1 MIRSIGL
8 FCVLCL
14 LSLLTSCHT
23 TSSTDQDLPPYNPN
37 VEAFTTGKISRYSPV
52 YLIFNQEI
60 PAERL
65 KADRLGKLV
74 RLKPDV
80 PGRWAFENNRTLVFK
95 PEKGFERNTSYQVN
109 VDLSEWFEA
118 EGKDKRFAFG
128 FTTLPLALRGNL
140 ESMDINKK
148 NENGYDLTAV
158 LFTPD
163 KESPGTVESLVDF
176 SEKVDAT
183 WQHSPDGKKHEVALT
198 NVPAGM
204 EGERTLRLSVSSN
217 KLGVEKAD
225 VVTVNIPDQNDFS
238 VYDVVYVSE
247 PECYVEVA
255 FTKLLDSAQD
265 MRGLAFIAGNTS
277 ETVNVD
283 GNKLRLYPD
292 ADLREKG
299 AMNIHLNQGI
309 RSKSGLNLKEAVVR
323 QVVANEQKP
332 NVRFIGKGVIIPQST
347 QLSVPFQAIYLRG
360 VTVSVIKILEQN
372 IGQFLQS
379 NNLDESGE
387 LMRVGRLIARKTI
400 FLDEEGLDLS
410 RWNTFAVDLK
420 RLIEPE
426 PGAIYRLELSF
437 DRPLSVYP
445 CGNDT
450 VVLSKEQI
458 LASDEIRFKEESARF
473 DEGGYYY
480 YRQYDW
486 SDYNW
491 EKRSDPCSD
500 SYYFN
505 KVEGKN
511 VLATN
516 LGLVAMLGQDNDMT
530 VLVHNIQNTEP
541 ERGVTVTA
549 YNYQHQALAS
559 GTTDDKGQVRLDLSS
574 GRPFYLIASQG
585 TQRSYLRVDN
595 GSALSLSSF
604 DVSGEVVQKG
614 IKGFI
619 YGERGV
625 WRPGDTLHLGFM
637 LNDRAKQL
645 PAEHP
650 VVMELY
656 NPLGQ
661 MYARKTQTRGE
672 LGLYVFDFVTEAD
685 APTGAWNVK
694 AQVGG
699 VSFSKRLRIESIKP
713 NRLKIALSM
722 PEKTLLRGEPMDARL
737 HVEWL
742 QGAIA
747 RNLKYD
753 IQGTFIATPTTF
765 EGYKGF
771 YFDDPSR
778 VFNTEESKLISGV
791 TNERGDATVQARFEL
806 GSTAPG
812 MLLANLVTRV
822 YEESGDFSIDAD
834 RMLYSPYRRYA
845 GIKSPQKDKEQLNTG
860 TNYTYEVASVDYLGK
875 PQANTELDVKVYKVY
890 WHWWWDSNSSGL
902 ANYVSDSYNKPVK
915 TFTVRTDG
923 DGRGTFQ
930 LSFPDK
936 EWGTYFISVK
946 DKESKHSTGVMS
958 YFDWPYNEGRR
969 NTDGSESATMLSFKT
984 DKDSYTPGEK
994 MVVTFPSTKGSRA
1007 IISIENG
1014 VRVLSLTE
1022 HTCED
1027 KQTTV
1032 RLDVTK
1038 DMQPNAYVYITLLQP
1053 HGITKNDL
1061 PIRLYGVV
1069 PFTVTSPESHLTPVI
1084 QSPAELKPDASYTI
1098 SVSEKNG
1105 KEMAYTLAIVDEGLL
1120 DLTRFRTPEPWKA
1133 FNAREALGV
1142 NTWDLYNYVV
1152 GAYGGRIEQ
1161 LFSIGGDD
1169 ALNKGP
1175 KAIVNRFK
1183 PVVRF
1188 DGPFLL
1194 KKGKTARHTYQM
1206 PNYNGRVKIMVVAGN
1221 GEAYGHA
1228 DKSVMVRKP
1237 VMLLGT
1243 LPRVIGVGEEMVVPA
1258 TVFATEDGVGAVN
1271 VSIACSSNM
1280 EVVGEAT
1287 RSLSFER
1294 KGDQQASFR
1303 IRVKKNP
1310 GIGKVTITATGKG
1323 DKSVYETELE
1333 IRTVRRPQVKVT
1345 AATLEAGKSWKETV
1359 AMPGATGT
1367 NQLTLEVSDIAPV
1380 NVSSRLSYL
1389 LGYPHGCL
1397 EQITSKGFPQLYIS
1411 SFTDLTLQQAKSTEE
1426 AVKEVI
1432 RRLRSYQTVDGA
1444 FAYWPGGTSSNGWGT
1459 VYATHFLLEAS
1470 KKGYLVPEAMK
1481 QSVLNNLRRVAR
1493 NWKPATSYYMDSEE
1507 TTQAYRLYVL
1517 ALAGSP
1523 EMGAMNRLKEMK
1535 DLTSMSRWSLASA
1548 YALVGREDV
1557 AQDLISKTTALPSG
1571 YSEYDETFGSDVRDQ
1586 SIQLMTLC
1594 LLDKGKEAATLVEE
1608 LSKQLSSD
1616 DWLST
1621 QSTAFALVALSDYLA
1636 KYRVDGA
1643 MDFTYA
1649 CGGKDGQVKTDKNIW
1664 SETLLDK
1671 AGTSASVELKN
1682 TGKSTLFARIITE
1695 GIPEQGEEKAYANGV
1710 SLAVSYVDLNG
1721 RPVNVAQLEQGTNFS
1736 AVVTVKNPSAR
1747 GYNNLVLSEIF
1758 PAGWEILNTRFLNE
1772 SATDSLSAGV
1782 NYQDIRDDRVYSYID
1797 RLPAGSQV
1805 TVKINLCA
1813 VYPGRFYL
1821 PPVYCEAMY
1830 DYLIRA
1836 NTAGQ
1841 EVTVF

>member
-14 LSLLTSCHT
+14 LSILTSCHT
-23 TSSTDQDLPPYNPN
+23 TSPADQDLPPYNPN

-60 PAERL
+60 PADRL

-183 WQHSPDGKKHEVALT
+183 WQHSPDGKKHEVTLT

-204 EGERTLRLSVSSN
+204 KGERILRLSVSSN

-387 LMRVGRLIARKTI
+387 LMRGGRVIARKTI

-625 WRPGDTLHLGFM
+625 WRPGDMLHLGFM

-672 LGLYVFDFVTEAD
+672 LGLYAFDFVTEAD

-791 TNERGDATVQARFEL
+791 TDERGDATVQARFEL

-834 RMLYSPYRRYA
+834 RMLYSPYRRYT

-890 WHWWWDSNSSGL
+890 WYWWWDSNSSGL

-915 TFTVRTDG
+915 TFAIRTDG
-923 DGRGTFQ
+923 SGRGTFQ

-969 NTDGSESATMLSFKT
+969 NTDGSESATMLSFKI

-1084 QSPAELKPDASYTI
+1084 QSPAELKPDASYTV

-1493 NWKPATSYYMDSEE
+1493 NWKPVTSYYKDSEE
-1507 TTQAYRLYVL
+1507 ATQAYRLYVL

-1571 YSEYDETFGSDVRDQ
+1571 YSEHDETFGSDVRDQ

-1721 RPVNVAQLEQGTNFS
+1721 SPVNVAQLEQGTNFS
-1736 AVVTVKNPSAR
+1736 AVVTVKTPSAR

>member
-183 WQHSPDGKKHEVALT
+183 WQHSPDGKKHEVTLT

-255 FTKLLDSAQD
+255 FTKLLDSVQD

-559 GTTDDKGQVRLDLSS
+559 GTTNDKGQVRLDLSS

-778 VFNTEESKLISGV
+778 VFNTEKSKLISGV

-845 GIKSPQKDKEQLNTG
+845 GLKSPQKDKEQLNTG

-890 WHWWWDSNSSGL
+890 WYWWWDSNSSGL

-1084 QSPAELKPDASYTI
+1084 QSPVELKPDASYTI

-1380 NVSSRLSYL
+1380 NLSSRLSYL

-1411 SFTDLTLQQAKSTEE
+1411 SFTDLTPQQAKSTEE

-1636 KYRVDGA
+1636 KYRVDGV

-1721 RPVNVAQLEQGTNFS
+1721 SPVNVAQLEQGTNFS

-1772 SATDSLSAGV
+1772 SVTDSLSAGV

>member
-23 TSSTDQDLPPYNPN
+23 TSPADQDLPPYNPN

-183 WQHSPDGKKHEVALT
+183 WQHSPDGKKHEVTLT

-410 RWNTFAVDLK
+410 RWNTFAIDLK

-530 VLVHNIQNTEP
+530 VLVHNIQSTEP

-559 GTTDDKGQVRLDLSS
+559 GTTDDKGQVRLDISS

-672 LGLYVFDFVTEAD
+672 LGLYAFDFVTEAD

-845 GIKSPQKDKEQLNTG
+845 GIKSPQKEKEQLNTG
-860 TNYTYEVASVDYLGK
+860 ANYTYEVASVDYLGK

-915 TFTVRTDG
+915 TFAVRTDG

-1411 SFTDLTLQQAKSTEE
+1411 SFTDLTPRQAKSTEE

-1493 NWKPATSYYMDSEE
+1493 NWKPVTSYYKDSEE
-1507 TTQAYRLYVL
+1507 ATQAYRLYVL

-1721 RPVNVAQLEQGTNFS
+1721 SPVNVAQLEQGTNFS

-1772 SATDSLSAGV
+1772 SVTDSLSAGV

>member
-1 MIRSIGL
+1 
-8 FCVLCL
+8 
-14 LSLLTSCHT
+14 
-23 TSSTDQDLPPYNPN
+23 
-37 VEAFTTGKISRYSPV
+37 
-52 YLIFNQEI
+52 
-60 PAERL
+60 
-65 KADRLGKLV
+65 
-74 RLKPDV
+74 
-80 PGRWAFENNRTLVFK
+80 
-95 PEKGFERNTSYQVN
+95 
-109 VDLSEWFEA
+109 
-118 EGKDKRFAFG
+118 
-128 FTTLPLALRGNL
+128 
-140 ESMDINKK
+140 
-148 NENGYDLTAV
+148 
-158 LFTPD
+158 
-163 KESPGTVESLVDF
+163 
-176 SEKVDAT
+176 
-183 WQHSPDGKKHEVALT
+183 
-198 NVPAGM
+198 
-204 EGERTLRLSVSSN
+204 
-217 KLGVEKAD
+217 
-225 VVTVNIPDQNDFS
+225 
-238 VYDVVYVSE
+238 
-247 PECYVEVA
+247 
-255 FTKLLDSAQD
+255 
-265 MRGLAFIAGNTS
+265 
-277 ETVNVD
+277 
-283 GNKLRLYPD
+283 
-292 ADLREKG
+292 
-299 AMNIHLNQGI
+299 
-309 RSKSGLNLKEAVVR
+309 
-323 QVVANEQKP
+323 
-332 NVRFIGKGVIIPQST
+332 
-347 QLSVPFQAIYLRG
+347 
-360 VTVSVIKILEQN
+360 
-372 IGQFLQS
+372 
-379 NNLDESGE
+379 
-387 LMRVGRLIARKTI
+387 
-400 FLDEEGLDLS
+400 
-410 RWNTFAVDLK
+410 
-420 RLIEPE
+420 
-426 PGAIYRLELSF
+426 
-437 DRPLSVYP
+437 
-445 CGNDT
+445 
-450 VVLSKEQI
+450 
-458 LASDEIRFKEESARF
+458 
-473 DEGGYYY
+473 
-480 YRQYDW
+480 
-486 SDYNW
+486 
-491 EKRSDPCSD
+491 
-500 SYYFN
+500 
-505 KVEGKN
+505 
-511 VLATN
+511 
-516 LGLVAMLGQDNDMT
+516 
-530 VLVHNIQNTEP
+530 
-541 ERGVTVTA
+541 
-549 YNYQHQALAS
+549 
-559 GTTDDKGQVRLDLSS
+559 
-574 GRPFYLIASQG
+574 
-585 TQRSYLRVDN
+585 
-595 GSALSLSSF
+595 
-604 DVSGEVVQKG
+604 
-614 IKGFI
+614 
-619 YGERGV
+619 
-625 WRPGDTLHLGFM
+625 
-637 LNDRAKQL
+637 
-645 PAEHP
+645 
-650 VVMELY
+650 
-656 NPLGQ
+656 
-661 MYARKTQTRGE
+661 
-672 LGLYVFDFVTEAD
+672 
-685 APTGAWNVK
+685 
-694 AQVGG
+694 
-699 VSFSKRLRIESIKP
+699 
-713 NRLKIALSM
+713 M

-860 TNYTYEVASVDYLGK
+860 ANYTYEVASVDYLGK

-890 WHWWWDSNSSGL
+890 WYWWWDSNSSGL

-1084 QSPAELKPDASYTI
+1084 QSPAELKPDASYTV

-1152 GAYGGRIEQ
+1152 GAYGARIEQ

-1380 NVSSRLSYL
+1380 NLSSRLSYL

-1411 SFTDLTLQQAKSTEE
+1411 SFTDLTPQQAKSTEE

-1535 DLTSMSRWSLASA
+1535 DLASMSRWSLASA

-1636 KYRVDGA
+1636 KYRVDGV

>member
-183 WQHSPDGKKHEVALT
+183 WQHSPDGKKHEVTLF
-198 NVPAGM
+198 NVSAGM
-204 EGERTLRLSVSSN
+204 EGERTLKLSVSSN

-225 VVTVNIPDQNDFS
+225 VVTVSVPDQNDFS
-238 VYDVVYVSE
+238 VYDVTYVSE
-247 PECYVEVA
+247 PERYVEVA
-255 FTKLLDSAQD
+255 FTKLLDVGQD
-265 MRGLAFIAGNTS
+265 MRGLAFIAENTS
-277 ETVNVD
+277 ETVTVD

-292 ADLREKG
+292 ADLWQKG
-299 AMNIHLNQGI
+299 VMNIHLNQGI

-323 QVVANEQKP
+323 QIILDEQKP
-332 NVRFIGKGVIIPQST
+332 GVRFIGKGVIIPQST

-559 GTTDDKGQVRLDLSS
+559 GTTNDKGQVRLDLSS

-778 VFNTEESKLISGV
+778 VFNTEKSKLISGV

-845 GIKSPQKDKEQLNTG
+845 GLKSPQKDKEQLNTG

-890 WHWWWDSNSSGL
+890 WYWWWDSNSSGL

-915 TFTVRTDG
+915 TFAIRTDG
-923 DGRGTFQ
+923 DGRGMFQ

-1287 RSLSFER
+1287 KSLSFER
-1294 KGDQQASFR
+1294 KGDRQASFR

-1345 AATLEAGKSWKETV
+1345 AATLEAGKSWKKTV

-1380 NVSSRLSYL
+1380 NLSSRLSYL

-1411 SFTDLTLQQAKSTEE
+1411 SFTDLTPQQAKSTEE

-1721 RPVNVAQLEQGTNFS
+1721 SPVNVAQLEQGTNFS

-1772 SATDSLSAGV
+1772 SVTDSLSAGV

>member
-1 MIRSIGL
+1 M
-8 FCVLCL
+8 
-14 LSLLTSCHT
+14 
-23 TSSTDQDLPPYNPN
+23 
-37 VEAFTTGKISRYSPV
+37 
-52 YLIFNQEI
+52 
-60 PAERL
+60 
-65 KADRLGKLV
+65 
-74 RLKPDV
+74 
-80 PGRWAFENNRTLVFK
+80 
-95 PEKGFERNTSYQVN
+95 
-109 VDLSEWFEA
+109 
-118 EGKDKRFAFG
+118 
-128 FTTLPLALRGNL
+128 
-140 ESMDINKK
+140 
-148 NENGYDLTAV
+148 
-158 LFTPD
+158 
-163 KESPGTVESLVDF
+163 
-176 SEKVDAT
+176 
-183 WQHSPDGKKHEVALT
+183 
-198 NVPAGM
+198 
-204 EGERTLRLSVSSN
+204 
-217 KLGVEKAD
+217 
-225 VVTVNIPDQNDFS
+225 
-238 VYDVVYVSE
+238 
-247 PECYVEVA
+247 
-255 FTKLLDSAQD
+255 
-265 MRGLAFIAGNTS
+265 
-277 ETVNVD
+277 
-283 GNKLRLYPD
+283 
-292 ADLREKG
+292 
-299 AMNIHLNQGI
+299 
-309 RSKSGLNLKEAVVR
+309 
-323 QVVANEQKP
+323 
-332 NVRFIGKGVIIPQST
+332 
-347 QLSVPFQAIYLRG
+347 
-360 VTVSVIKILEQN
+360 
-372 IGQFLQS
+372 
-379 NNLDESGE
+379 
-387 LMRVGRLIARKTI
+387 
-400 FLDEEGLDLS
+400 
-410 RWNTFAVDLK
+410 
-420 RLIEPE
+420 
-426 PGAIYRLELSF
+426 
-437 DRPLSVYP
+437 
-445 CGNDT
+445 
-450 VVLSKEQI
+450 
-458 LASDEIRFKEESARF
+458 
-473 DEGGYYY
+473 
-480 YRQYDW
+480 
-486 SDYNW
+486 
-491 EKRSDPCSD
+491 
-500 SYYFN
+500 
-505 KVEGKN
+505 
-511 VLATN
+511 
-516 LGLVAMLGQDNDMT
+516 
-530 VLVHNIQNTEP
+530 
-541 ERGVTVTA
+541 
-549 YNYQHQALAS
+549 
-559 GTTDDKGQVRLDLSS
+559 
-574 GRPFYLIASQG
+574 
-585 TQRSYLRVDN
+585 
-595 GSALSLSSF
+595 
-604 DVSGEVVQKG
+604 
-614 IKGFI
+614 
-619 YGERGV
+619 
-625 WRPGDTLHLGFM
+625 
-637 LNDRAKQL
+637 
-645 PAEHP
+645 
-650 VVMELY
+650 
-656 NPLGQ
+656 
-661 MYARKTQTRGE
+661 
-672 LGLYVFDFVTEAD
+672 
-685 APTGAWNVK
+685 
-694 AQVGG
+694 
-699 VSFSKRLRIESIKP
+699 
-713 NRLKIALSM
+713 
-722 PEKTLLRGEPMDARL
+722 
-737 HVEWL
+737 
-742 QGAIA
+742 
-747 RNLKYD
+747 
-753 IQGTFIATPTTF
+753 
-765 EGYKGF
+765 
-771 YFDDPSR
+771 
-778 VFNTEESKLISGV
+778 ISGV

-860 TNYTYEVASVDYLGK
+860 ANYTYEVASVDYLGK

-890 WHWWWDSNSSGL
+890 WYWWWDSNSSGL

-923 DGRGTFQ
+923 AGRGTFQ

-1084 QSPAELKPDASYTI
+1084 QSPAELKPDASYTV

-1310 GIGKVTITATGKG
+1310 GIWKVTITATGKG

-1380 NVSSRLSYL
+1380 NLSSRLSYL

-1411 SFTDLTLQQAKSTEE
+1411 SFTDLTPQQAKSTEE

-1571 YSEYDETFGSDVRDQ
+1571 YSEYDETFGSDVRDR

>member
-1 MIRSIGL
+1 M
-8 FCVLCL
+8 
-14 LSLLTSCHT
+14 
-23 TSSTDQDLPPYNPN
+23 
-37 VEAFTTGKISRYSPV
+37 
-52 YLIFNQEI
+52 
-60 PAERL
+60 
-65 KADRLGKLV
+65 
-74 RLKPDV
+74 
-80 PGRWAFENNRTLVFK
+80 
-95 PEKGFERNTSYQVN
+95 
-109 VDLSEWFEA
+109 
-118 EGKDKRFAFG
+118 
-128 FTTLPLALRGNL
+128 
-140 ESMDINKK
+140 
-148 NENGYDLTAV
+148 
-158 LFTPD
+158 
-163 KESPGTVESLVDF
+163 
-176 SEKVDAT
+176 
-183 WQHSPDGKKHEVALT
+183 
-198 NVPAGM
+198 
-204 EGERTLRLSVSSN
+204 
-217 KLGVEKAD
+217 
-225 VVTVNIPDQNDFS
+225 
-238 VYDVVYVSE
+238 
-247 PECYVEVA
+247 
-255 FTKLLDSAQD
+255 
-265 MRGLAFIAGNTS
+265 
-277 ETVNVD
+277 
-283 GNKLRLYPD
+283 
-292 ADLREKG
+292 
-299 AMNIHLNQGI
+299 
-309 RSKSGLNLKEAVVR
+309 
-323 QVVANEQKP
+323 
-332 NVRFIGKGVIIPQST
+332 
-347 QLSVPFQAIYLRG
+347 
-360 VTVSVIKILEQN
+360 
-372 IGQFLQS
+372 
-379 NNLDESGE
+379 
-387 LMRVGRLIARKTI
+387 
-400 FLDEEGLDLS
+400 
-410 RWNTFAVDLK
+410 
-420 RLIEPE
+420 
-426 PGAIYRLELSF
+426 
-437 DRPLSVYP
+437 
-445 CGNDT
+445 
-450 VVLSKEQI
+450 
-458 LASDEIRFKEESARF
+458 
-473 DEGGYYY
+473 
-480 YRQYDW
+480 
-486 SDYNW
+486 
-491 EKRSDPCSD
+491 
-500 SYYFN
+500 
-505 KVEGKN
+505 
-511 VLATN
+511 
-516 LGLVAMLGQDNDMT
+516 
-530 VLVHNIQNTEP
+530 
-541 ERGVTVTA
+541 
-549 YNYQHQALAS
+549 
-559 GTTDDKGQVRLDLSS
+559 
-574 GRPFYLIASQG
+574 
-585 TQRSYLRVDN
+585 
-595 GSALSLSSF
+595 
-604 DVSGEVVQKG
+604 
-614 IKGFI
+614 
-619 YGERGV
+619 
-625 WRPGDTLHLGFM
+625 
-637 LNDRAKQL
+637 
-645 PAEHP
+645 
-650 VVMELY
+650 
-656 NPLGQ
+656 
-661 MYARKTQTRGE
+661 
-672 LGLYVFDFVTEAD
+672 
-685 APTGAWNVK
+685 
-694 AQVGG
+694 
-699 VSFSKRLRIESIKP
+699 
-713 NRLKIALSM
+713 
-722 PEKTLLRGEPMDARL
+722 
-737 HVEWL
+737 
-742 QGAIA
+742 
-747 RNLKYD
+747 
-753 IQGTFIATPTTF
+753 
-765 EGYKGF
+765 
-771 YFDDPSR
+771 
-778 VFNTEESKLISGV
+778 ISGV

-860 TNYTYEVASVDYLGK
+860 ANYTYEVTSVDYLGK

-890 WHWWWDSNSSGL
+890 WYWWWDSNSSGL

-1084 QSPAELKPDASYTI
+1084 QSPAELKPDASYTV

-1380 NVSSRLSYL
+1380 NLSSRLSYL

-1411 SFTDLTLQQAKSTEE
+1411 SFTDLTPQQAKSTEE

-1535 DLTSMSRWSLASA
+1535 DLASMSRWSLASA

-1636 KYRVDGA
+1636 KYRVDGV

>member
-14 LSLLTSCHT
+14 LSILTSCHT
-23 TSSTDQDLPPYNPN
+23 TSPADQDLPPYNPN

-60 PAERL
+60 PADRL

-80 PGRWAFENNRTLVFK
+80 PGKWAFENNRTLVFK
-95 PEKGFERNTSYQVN
+95 PEKGFERNTSYQVKA
-109 VDLSEWFEA
+109 DLSEWFEA
-118 EGKDKRFAFG
+118 QGKDKWFAFG

-183 WQHSPDGKKHEVALT
+183 WQHSPDGKKHEVTLT

-410 RWNTFAVDLK
+410 RWNTFAIDLK

-437 DRPLSVYP
+437 DRSLSVYP

-541 ERGVTVTA
+541 ERGATVTA

-694 AQVGG
+694 AQVGE

-845 GIKSPQKDKEQLNTG
+845 GLKSPQKDKEQLNTG

-890 WHWWWDSNSSGL
+890 WYWWWDSNSSGL

-1084 QSPAELKPDASYTI
+1084 QSPAELKPDASYTV

-1411 SFTDLTLQQAKSTEE
+1411 SFTDLTPRQAKSTEE

-1493 NWKPATSYYMDSEE
+1493 NWKPVTSYYKDSEE
-1507 TTQAYRLYVL
+1507 ATQAYRLYVL

-1721 RPVNVAQLEQGTNFS
+1721 SPVNVAQLEQGTNFS

-1772 SATDSLSAGV
+1772 SVTDSLSAGV

>member
-1 MIRSIGL
+1 
-8 FCVLCL
+8 
-14 LSLLTSCHT
+14 
-23 TSSTDQDLPPYNPN
+23 
-37 VEAFTTGKISRYSPV
+37 
-52 YLIFNQEI
+52 
-60 PAERL
+60 
-65 KADRLGKLV
+65 
-74 RLKPDV
+74 
-80 PGRWAFENNRTLVFK
+80 
-95 PEKGFERNTSYQVN
+95 
-109 VDLSEWFEA
+109 
-118 EGKDKRFAFG
+118 
-128 FTTLPLALRGNL
+128 
-140 ESMDINKK
+140 
-148 NENGYDLTAV
+148 
-158 LFTPD
+158 
-163 KESPGTVESLVDF
+163 
-176 SEKVDAT
+176 
-183 WQHSPDGKKHEVALT
+183 
-198 NVPAGM
+198 
-204 EGERTLRLSVSSN
+204 
-217 KLGVEKAD
+217 
-225 VVTVNIPDQNDFS
+225 
-238 VYDVVYVSE
+238 
-247 PECYVEVA
+247 
-255 FTKLLDSAQD
+255 
-265 MRGLAFIAGNTS
+265 
-277 ETVNVD
+277 
-283 GNKLRLYPD
+283 
-292 ADLREKG
+292 
-299 AMNIHLNQGI
+299 
-309 RSKSGLNLKEAVVR
+309 
-323 QVVANEQKP
+323 
-332 NVRFIGKGVIIPQST
+332 
-347 QLSVPFQAIYLRG
+347 
-360 VTVSVIKILEQN
+360 
-372 IGQFLQS
+372 
-379 NNLDESGE
+379 
-387 LMRVGRLIARKTI
+387 
-400 FLDEEGLDLS
+400 
-410 RWNTFAVDLK
+410 
-420 RLIEPE
+420 
-426 PGAIYRLELSF
+426 
-437 DRPLSVYP
+437 
-445 CGNDT
+445 
-450 VVLSKEQI
+450 
-458 LASDEIRFKEESARF
+458 
-473 DEGGYYY
+473 
-480 YRQYDW
+480 
-486 SDYNW
+486 
-491 EKRSDPCSD
+491 
-500 SYYFN
+500 
-505 KVEGKN
+505 
-511 VLATN
+511 
-516 LGLVAMLGQDNDMT
+516 
-530 VLVHNIQNTEP
+530 
-541 ERGVTVTA
+541 
-549 YNYQHQALAS
+549 
-559 GTTDDKGQVRLDLSS
+559 
-574 GRPFYLIASQG
+574 
-585 TQRSYLRVDN
+585 
-595 GSALSLSSF
+595 
-604 DVSGEVVQKG
+604 
-614 IKGFI
+614 
-619 YGERGV
+619 
-625 WRPGDTLHLGFM
+625 
-637 LNDRAKQL
+637 
-645 PAEHP
+645 
-650 VVMELY
+650 
-656 NPLGQ
+656 
-661 MYARKTQTRGE
+661 
-672 LGLYVFDFVTEAD
+672 
-685 APTGAWNVK
+685 
-694 AQVGG
+694 
-699 VSFSKRLRIESIKP
+699 
-713 NRLKIALSM
+713 M

-845 GIKSPQKDKEQLNTG
+845 GIKSPQKEKEQLNTG
-860 TNYTYEVASVDYLGK
+860 ANYTYEVASVDYLGK

-915 TFTVRTDG
+915 TFAVRTDG

-1493 NWKPATSYYMDSEE
+1493 NWKPVTSYYKDSEE
-1507 TTQAYRLYVL
+1507 ATQAYRLYVL

-1721 RPVNVAQLEQGTNFS
+1721 SPVNVAQLEQGTNFS

-1772 SATDSLSAGV
+1772 SVTDSLSAGV

>member
-1 MIRSIGL
+1 M
-8 FCVLCL
+8 
-14 LSLLTSCHT
+14 
-23 TSSTDQDLPPYNPN
+23 
-37 VEAFTTGKISRYSPV
+37 
-52 YLIFNQEI
+52 
-60 PAERL
+60 
-65 KADRLGKLV
+65 
-74 RLKPDV
+74 
-80 PGRWAFENNRTLVFK
+80 
-95 PEKGFERNTSYQVN
+95 
-109 VDLSEWFEA
+109 
-118 EGKDKRFAFG
+118 
-128 FTTLPLALRGNL
+128 
-140 ESMDINKK
+140 
-148 NENGYDLTAV
+148 
-158 LFTPD
+158 
-163 KESPGTVESLVDF
+163 
-176 SEKVDAT
+176 
-183 WQHSPDGKKHEVALT
+183 
-198 NVPAGM
+198 
-204 EGERTLRLSVSSN
+204 
-217 KLGVEKAD
+217 
-225 VVTVNIPDQNDFS
+225 
-238 VYDVVYVSE
+238 
-247 PECYVEVA
+247 
-255 FTKLLDSAQD
+255 
-265 MRGLAFIAGNTS
+265 
-277 ETVNVD
+277 
-283 GNKLRLYPD
+283 
-292 ADLREKG
+292 
-299 AMNIHLNQGI
+299 
-309 RSKSGLNLKEAVVR
+309 
-323 QVVANEQKP
+323 
-332 NVRFIGKGVIIPQST
+332 
-347 QLSVPFQAIYLRG
+347 
-360 VTVSVIKILEQN
+360 
-372 IGQFLQS
+372 
-379 NNLDESGE
+379 
-387 LMRVGRLIARKTI
+387 
-400 FLDEEGLDLS
+400 
-410 RWNTFAVDLK
+410 
-420 RLIEPE
+420 
-426 PGAIYRLELSF
+426 
-437 DRPLSVYP
+437 
-445 CGNDT
+445 
-450 VVLSKEQI
+450 
-458 LASDEIRFKEESARF
+458 
-473 DEGGYYY
+473 
-480 YRQYDW
+480 
-486 SDYNW
+486 
-491 EKRSDPCSD
+491 
-500 SYYFN
+500 
-505 KVEGKN
+505 
-511 VLATN
+511 
-516 LGLVAMLGQDNDMT
+516 
-530 VLVHNIQNTEP
+530 
-541 ERGVTVTA
+541 
-549 YNYQHQALAS
+549 
-559 GTTDDKGQVRLDLSS
+559 
-574 GRPFYLIASQG
+574 
-585 TQRSYLRVDN
+585 
-595 GSALSLSSF
+595 
-604 DVSGEVVQKG
+604 
-614 IKGFI
+614 
-619 YGERGV
+619 
-625 WRPGDTLHLGFM
+625 
-637 LNDRAKQL
+637 
-645 PAEHP
+645 
-650 VVMELY
+650 
-656 NPLGQ
+656 
-661 MYARKTQTRGE
+661 
-672 LGLYVFDFVTEAD
+672 
-685 APTGAWNVK
+685 
-694 AQVGG
+694 
-699 VSFSKRLRIESIKP
+699 
-713 NRLKIALSM
+713 
-722 PEKTLLRGEPMDARL
+722 
-737 HVEWL
+737 
-742 QGAIA
+742 
-747 RNLKYD
+747 
-753 IQGTFIATPTTF
+753 
-765 EGYKGF
+765 
-771 YFDDPSR
+771 
-778 VFNTEESKLISGV
+778 
-791 TNERGDATVQARFEL
+791 
-806 GSTAPG
+806 
-812 MLLANLVTRV
+812 
-822 YEESGDFSIDAD
+822 
-834 RMLYSPYRRYA
+834 
-845 GIKSPQKDKEQLNTG
+845 
-860 TNYTYEVASVDYLGK
+860 
-875 PQANTELDVKVYKVY
+875 KVYKVY
-890 WHWWWDSNSSGL
+890 WYWWWDSNSSGL

-915 TFTVRTDG
+915 TFAIRTDG
-923 DGRGTFQ
+923 DGRGMFQ

-1084 QSPAELKPDASYTI
+1084 QSPAELKPDASYTV

-1333 IRTVRRPQVKVT
+1333 IRTVRRPQVKVS

-1380 NVSSRLSYL
+1380 NLSSRLSYL

-1411 SFTDLTLQQAKSTEE
+1411 SFTDLTPQQAKSTEE

-1444 FAYWPGGTSSNGWGT
+1444 LAYWPGGTSSNGWGT

-1535 DLTSMSRWSLASA
+1535 DLASMSRWSLASA

-1636 KYRVDGA
+1636 KYRVDGV

>member
-183 WQHSPDGKKHEVALT
+183 WQHSPDGKKHEVTLT

-225 VVTVNIPDQNDFS
+225 VVTVNIPDQNDSS

-559 GTTDDKGQVRLDLSS
+559 GTTNDKGQVRLDLSS

-845 GIKSPQKDKEQLNTG
+845 GLKSPQKDKEQLNTG

-890 WHWWWDSNSSGL
+890 WYWWWDSNSSGL

-1380 NVSSRLSYL
+1380 NLSSRLSYL

-1411 SFTDLTLQQAKSTEE
+1411 SFTDLTPQQAKSTEE

-1636 KYRVDGA
+1636 KYRVDGV

-1721 RPVNVAQLEQGTNFS
+1721 SPVNVAQLEQGTNFS

-1772 SATDSLSAGV
+1772 SVTDSLSAGV

>member
-14 LSLLTSCHT
+14 LSILTSCHT

-915 TFTVRTDG
+915 TFAVRTDG

-1380 NVSSRLSYL
+1380 NLSSRLSYL

-1493 NWKPATSYYMDSEE
+1493 NWKPVTSYYKDSEE
-1507 TTQAYRLYVL
+1507 ATQAYRLYVL

-1535 DLTSMSRWSLASA
+1535 DLASMSRWSLASA

-1721 RPVNVAQLEQGTNFS
+1721 SPVNVAQLEQGTNFS

-1772 SATDSLSAGV
+1772 SVTDSLSAGV

>member
-1 MIRSIGL
+1 
-8 FCVLCL
+8 
-14 LSLLTSCHT
+14 
-23 TSSTDQDLPPYNPN
+23 
-37 VEAFTTGKISRYSPV
+37 
-52 YLIFNQEI
+52 
-60 PAERL
+60 
-65 KADRLGKLV
+65 
-74 RLKPDV
+74 
-80 PGRWAFENNRTLVFK
+80 
-95 PEKGFERNTSYQVN
+95 
-109 VDLSEWFEA
+109 
-118 EGKDKRFAFG
+118 
-128 FTTLPLALRGNL
+128 
-140 ESMDINKK
+140 
-148 NENGYDLTAV
+148 
-158 LFTPD
+158 
-163 KESPGTVESLVDF
+163 
-176 SEKVDAT
+176 
-183 WQHSPDGKKHEVALT
+183 
-198 NVPAGM
+198 
-204 EGERTLRLSVSSN
+204 
-217 KLGVEKAD
+217 
-225 VVTVNIPDQNDFS
+225 
-238 VYDVVYVSE
+238 
-247 PECYVEVA
+247 
-255 FTKLLDSAQD
+255 
-265 MRGLAFIAGNTS
+265 
-277 ETVNVD
+277 
-283 GNKLRLYPD
+283 
-292 ADLREKG
+292 
-299 AMNIHLNQGI
+299 
-309 RSKSGLNLKEAVVR
+309 
-323 QVVANEQKP
+323 
-332 NVRFIGKGVIIPQST
+332 
-347 QLSVPFQAIYLRG
+347 
-360 VTVSVIKILEQN
+360 
-372 IGQFLQS
+372 
-379 NNLDESGE
+379 
-387 LMRVGRLIARKTI
+387 
-400 FLDEEGLDLS
+400 
-410 RWNTFAVDLK
+410 
-420 RLIEPE
+420 
-426 PGAIYRLELSF
+426 
-437 DRPLSVYP
+437 
-445 CGNDT
+445 
-450 VVLSKEQI
+450 
-458 LASDEIRFKEESARF
+458 
-473 DEGGYYY
+473 
-480 YRQYDW
+480 
-486 SDYNW
+486 
-491 EKRSDPCSD
+491 
-500 SYYFN
+500 
-505 KVEGKN
+505 
-511 VLATN
+511 
-516 LGLVAMLGQDNDMT
+516 
-530 VLVHNIQNTEP
+530 
-541 ERGVTVTA
+541 
-549 YNYQHQALAS
+549 
-559 GTTDDKGQVRLDLSS
+559 
-574 GRPFYLIASQG
+574 
-585 TQRSYLRVDN
+585 
-595 GSALSLSSF
+595 
-604 DVSGEVVQKG
+604 
-614 IKGFI
+614 
-619 YGERGV
+619 
-625 WRPGDTLHLGFM
+625 
-637 LNDRAKQL
+637 
-645 PAEHP
+645 
-650 VVMELY
+650 
-656 NPLGQ
+656 
-661 MYARKTQTRGE
+661 
-672 LGLYVFDFVTEAD
+672 
-685 APTGAWNVK
+685 
-694 AQVGG
+694 
-699 VSFSKRLRIESIKP
+699 
-713 NRLKIALSM
+713 
-722 PEKTLLRGEPMDARL
+722 
-737 HVEWL
+737 
-742 QGAIA
+742 
-747 RNLKYD
+747 
-753 IQGTFIATPTTF
+753 
-765 EGYKGF
+765 
-771 YFDDPSR
+771 
-778 VFNTEESKLISGV
+778 
-791 TNERGDATVQARFEL
+791 
-806 GSTAPG
+806 

-834 RMLYSPYRRYA
+834 RMPYSPYRRYA

-860 TNYTYEVASVDYLGK
+860 ANYTYEVASVDYLGK

-890 WHWWWDSNSSGL
+890 WYWWLDSNSSGL

-969 NTDGSESATMLSFKT
+969 NTVGSASATMLSFKT

-994 MVVTFPSTKGSRA
+994 MVVTIPSTKGSRA

-1014 VRVLSLTE
+1014 MRVLSLTE

-1287 RSLSFER
+1287 KSLSFER
-1294 KGDQQASFR
+1294 KGDRQASFR

-1345 AATLEAGKSWKETV
+1345 AATLEAGKSWKKTV

-1380 NVSSRLSYL
+1380 NLSSRLSYL

-1411 SFTDLTLQQAKSTEE
+1411 SFTDLTPQQAKSTEE

-1470 KKGYLVPEAMK
+1470 KKGYLVPEVMK

-1535 DLTSMSRWSLASA
+1535 DLASMSRWSLASA

>member
-14 LSLLTSCHT
+14 LSILTSCHT
-23 TSSTDQDLPPYNPN
+23 TSPADQDLPPYNPN

-60 PAERL
+60 PADRL

-183 WQHSPDGKKHEVALT
+183 WQHSPDGKKHEVTLT

-204 EGERTLRLSVSSN
+204 KGERILRLSVSSN

-625 WRPGDTLHLGFM
+625 WRPGDMLHLGFM

-672 LGLYVFDFVTEAD
+672 LGLYAFDFVTEAD

-791 TNERGDATVQARFEL
+791 TDERGDATVQARFEL

-834 RMLYSPYRRYA
+834 RMLYSPYRRYT

-890 WHWWWDSNSSGL
+890 WYWWWDSNSSGL

-915 TFTVRTDG
+915 TFAIRTDG
-923 DGRGTFQ
+923 SGRGTFQ

-969 NTDGSESATMLSFKT
+969 NTDGSESATMLSFKI

-1084 QSPAELKPDASYTI
+1084 QSPAELKPDASYTV

-1493 NWKPATSYYMDSEE
+1493 NWKPVTSYYKDSEE
-1507 TTQAYRLYVL
+1507 ATQAYRLYVL

-1571 YSEYDETFGSDVRDQ
+1571 YSEHDETFGSDVRDQ

-1721 RPVNVAQLEQGTNFS
+1721 SPVNVAQLEQGTNFS
-1736 AVVTVKNPSAR
+1736 AVVTVKTPSAR

-1772 SATDSLSAGV
+1772 SVTDSLSAGV

>member
-14 LSLLTSCHT
+14 LSILTSCHT
-23 TSSTDQDLPPYNPN
+23 TSPADQDLPPYNPN

-60 PAERL
+60 PADRL

-183 WQHSPDGKKHEVALT
+183 WQHSPDGKKHEVTLT

-204 EGERTLRLSVSSN
+204 KGERILRLSVSSN

-625 WRPGDTLHLGFM
+625 WRPGDMLHLGFM

-672 LGLYVFDFVTEAD
+672 LGLYAFDFVTEAD

-722 PEKTLLRGEPMDARL
+722 SEKTLLRGEPMDARL

-791 TNERGDATVQARFEL
+791 TDERGDATVQARFEL

-834 RMLYSPYRRYA
+834 RMLYSPYRRYT

-890 WHWWWDSNSSGL
+890 WYWWWDSNSSGL

-915 TFTVRTDG
+915 TFAIRTDG
-923 DGRGTFQ
+923 SGRGTFQ

-969 NTDGSESATMLSFKT
+969 NTDGSESATMLSFKI

-1084 QSPAELKPDASYTI
+1084 QSPAELKPDASYTV

-1493 NWKPATSYYMDSEE
+1493 NWKPVTSYYKDSEE
-1507 TTQAYRLYVL
+1507 ATQAYRLYVL

-1571 YSEYDETFGSDVRDQ
+1571 YSEHDETFGSDVRDQ

-1721 RPVNVAQLEQGTNFS
+1721 SPVNVAQLEQGTNFS
-1736 AVVTVKNPSAR
+1736 AVVTVKTPSAR

>member
-1 MIRSIGL
+1 M
-8 FCVLCL
+8 
-14 LSLLTSCHT
+14 
-23 TSSTDQDLPPYNPN
+23 
-37 VEAFTTGKISRYSPV
+37 
-52 YLIFNQEI
+52 
-60 PAERL
+60 
-65 KADRLGKLV
+65 
-74 RLKPDV
+74 
-80 PGRWAFENNRTLVFK
+80 
-95 PEKGFERNTSYQVN
+95 
-109 VDLSEWFEA
+109 
-118 EGKDKRFAFG
+118 
-128 FTTLPLALRGNL
+128 
-140 ESMDINKK
+140 
-148 NENGYDLTAV
+148 
-158 LFTPD
+158 
-163 KESPGTVESLVDF
+163 
-176 SEKVDAT
+176 
-183 WQHSPDGKKHEVALT
+183 
-198 NVPAGM
+198 
-204 EGERTLRLSVSSN
+204 
-217 KLGVEKAD
+217 
-225 VVTVNIPDQNDFS
+225 
-238 VYDVVYVSE
+238 
-247 PECYVEVA
+247 
-255 FTKLLDSAQD
+255 
-265 MRGLAFIAGNTS
+265 
-277 ETVNVD
+277 
-283 GNKLRLYPD
+283 
-292 ADLREKG
+292 
-299 AMNIHLNQGI
+299 
-309 RSKSGLNLKEAVVR
+309 
-323 QVVANEQKP
+323 
-332 NVRFIGKGVIIPQST
+332 
-347 QLSVPFQAIYLRG
+347 
-360 VTVSVIKILEQN
+360 
-372 IGQFLQS
+372 
-379 NNLDESGE
+379 
-387 LMRVGRLIARKTI
+387 
-400 FLDEEGLDLS
+400 
-410 RWNTFAVDLK
+410 
-420 RLIEPE
+420 
-426 PGAIYRLELSF
+426 
-437 DRPLSVYP
+437 
-445 CGNDT
+445 
-450 VVLSKEQI
+450 
-458 LASDEIRFKEESARF
+458 
-473 DEGGYYY
+473 
-480 YRQYDW
+480 
-486 SDYNW
+486 
-491 EKRSDPCSD
+491 
-500 SYYFN
+500 
-505 KVEGKN
+505 
-511 VLATN
+511 
-516 LGLVAMLGQDNDMT
+516 
-530 VLVHNIQNTEP
+530 
-541 ERGVTVTA
+541 
-549 YNYQHQALAS
+549 
-559 GTTDDKGQVRLDLSS
+559 
-574 GRPFYLIASQG
+574 
-585 TQRSYLRVDN
+585 
-595 GSALSLSSF
+595 
-604 DVSGEVVQKG
+604 
-614 IKGFI
+614 
-619 YGERGV
+619 
-625 WRPGDTLHLGFM
+625 
-637 LNDRAKQL
+637 
-645 PAEHP
+645 
-650 VVMELY
+650 
-656 NPLGQ
+656 
-661 MYARKTQTRGE
+661 
-672 LGLYVFDFVTEAD
+672 
-685 APTGAWNVK
+685 
-694 AQVGG
+694 
-699 VSFSKRLRIESIKP
+699 
-713 NRLKIALSM
+713 
-722 PEKTLLRGEPMDARL
+722 
-737 HVEWL
+737 
-742 QGAIA
+742 
-747 RNLKYD
+747 KYD

-845 GIKSPQKDKEQLNTG
+845 GIKSPQKEKEQLNTG
-860 TNYTYEVASVDYLGK
+860 ANYTYEVASVDYLGK

-915 TFTVRTDG
+915 TFAVRTDG

-1493 NWKPATSYYMDSEE
+1493 NWKPVTSYYKDSEE
-1507 TTQAYRLYVL
+1507 ATQAYRLYVL

-1721 RPVNVAQLEQGTNFS
+1721 SPVNVAQLEQGTNFS

-1772 SATDSLSAGV
+1772 SVTDSLSAGV

>member
-1 MIRSIGL
+1 M
-8 FCVLCL
+8 
-14 LSLLTSCHT
+14 
-23 TSSTDQDLPPYNPN
+23 
-37 VEAFTTGKISRYSPV
+37 
-52 YLIFNQEI
+52 
-60 PAERL
+60 
-65 KADRLGKLV
+65 
-74 RLKPDV
+74 
-80 PGRWAFENNRTLVFK
+80 
-95 PEKGFERNTSYQVN
+95 
-109 VDLSEWFEA
+109 
-118 EGKDKRFAFG
+118 
-128 FTTLPLALRGNL
+128 
-140 ESMDINKK
+140 
-148 NENGYDLTAV
+148 
-158 LFTPD
+158 
-163 KESPGTVESLVDF
+163 
-176 SEKVDAT
+176 
-183 WQHSPDGKKHEVALT
+183 
-198 NVPAGM
+198 
-204 EGERTLRLSVSSN
+204 
-217 KLGVEKAD
+217 
-225 VVTVNIPDQNDFS
+225 
-238 VYDVVYVSE
+238 
-247 PECYVEVA
+247 
-255 FTKLLDSAQD
+255 
-265 MRGLAFIAGNTS
+265 
-277 ETVNVD
+277 
-283 GNKLRLYPD
+283 
-292 ADLREKG
+292 
-299 AMNIHLNQGI
+299 
-309 RSKSGLNLKEAVVR
+309 
-323 QVVANEQKP
+323 
-332 NVRFIGKGVIIPQST
+332 
-347 QLSVPFQAIYLRG
+347 
-360 VTVSVIKILEQN
+360 
-372 IGQFLQS
+372 
-379 NNLDESGE
+379 
-387 LMRVGRLIARKTI
+387 
-400 FLDEEGLDLS
+400 
-410 RWNTFAVDLK
+410 
-420 RLIEPE
+420 
-426 PGAIYRLELSF
+426 
-437 DRPLSVYP
+437 
-445 CGNDT
+445 
-450 VVLSKEQI
+450 
-458 LASDEIRFKEESARF
+458 
-473 DEGGYYY
+473 
-480 YRQYDW
+480 
-486 SDYNW
+486 
-491 EKRSDPCSD
+491 
-500 SYYFN
+500 
-505 KVEGKN
+505 
-511 VLATN
+511 
-516 LGLVAMLGQDNDMT
+516 
-530 VLVHNIQNTEP
+530 
-541 ERGVTVTA
+541 
-549 YNYQHQALAS
+549 
-559 GTTDDKGQVRLDLSS
+559 
-574 GRPFYLIASQG
+574 
-585 TQRSYLRVDN
+585 
-595 GSALSLSSF
+595 
-604 DVSGEVVQKG
+604 
-614 IKGFI
+614 
-619 YGERGV
+619 
-625 WRPGDTLHLGFM
+625 
-637 LNDRAKQL
+637 
-645 PAEHP
+645 
-650 VVMELY
+650 
-656 NPLGQ
+656 
-661 MYARKTQTRGE
+661 
-672 LGLYVFDFVTEAD
+672 
-685 APTGAWNVK
+685 
-694 AQVGG
+694 
-699 VSFSKRLRIESIKP
+699 
-713 NRLKIALSM
+713 
-722 PEKTLLRGEPMDARL
+722 
-737 HVEWL
+737 
-742 QGAIA
+742 
-747 RNLKYD
+747 KYD

-845 GIKSPQKDKEQLNTG
+845 GIKSPQKEKEQLNTG
-860 TNYTYEVASVDYLGK
+860 ANYTYEVASVDYLGK

-915 TFTVRTDG
+915 TFAVRTDG

-1237 VMLLGT
+1237 VILLGT

-1507 TTQAYRLYVL
+1507 ATQAYRLYVL

-1721 RPVNVAQLEQGTNFS
+1721 SPVNVAQLEQGTNFS

-1772 SATDSLSAGV
+1772 SVTDSLSAGV

>member
-14 LSLLTSCHT
+14 LSILTSCHT
-23 TSSTDQDLPPYNPN
+23 TSPADQDLPPYNPN

-60 PAERL
+60 PADRL

-183 WQHSPDGKKHEVALT
+183 WQHSPDGKKHEVTLT
-198 NVPAGM
+198 NGPAGM
-204 EGERTLRLSVSSN
+204 KGERILRLSVSSN

-625 WRPGDTLHLGFM
+625 WRPGDMLHLGFM

-672 LGLYVFDFVTEAD
+672 LGLYAFDFVTEAD

-791 TNERGDATVQARFEL
+791 TDERGDATVQARFEL

-834 RMLYSPYRRYA
+834 RMLYSPYRRYT

-890 WHWWWDSNSSGL
+890 WYWWWDSNSSGL

-915 TFTVRTDG
+915 TFAIRTDG
-923 DGRGTFQ
+923 SGRGTFQ

-969 NTDGSESATMLSFKT
+969 NTDGSESATMLSFKI

-1084 QSPAELKPDASYTI
+1084 QSPAELKPDASYTV

-1493 NWKPATSYYMDSEE
+1493 NWKPVTSYYKDSEE
-1507 TTQAYRLYVL
+1507 ATQAYRLYVL

-1571 YSEYDETFGSDVRDQ
+1571 YSEHDETFGSDVRDQ

-1721 RPVNVAQLEQGTNFS
+1721 SPVNVAQLEQGTNFS
-1736 AVVTVKNPSAR
+1736 AVVTVKTPSAR

>member
-14 LSLLTSCHT
+14 LSILTSCHT
-23 TSSTDQDLPPYNPN
+23 TSPADQDLPPYNPN

-60 PAERL
+60 PADRL

-183 WQHSPDGKKHEVALT
+183 WQHSPDGKKHEVTLT

-204 EGERTLRLSVSSN
+204 KGERILRLSVSSN

-625 WRPGDTLHLGFM
+625 WRPGDMLHLGFM

-672 LGLYVFDFVTEAD
+672 LGLYAFDFVTEAD

-791 TNERGDATVQARFEL
+791 TDERGDATVQARFEL

-834 RMLYSPYRRYA
+834 RMLYSPYRRYT

-890 WHWWWDSNSSGL
+890 WYWWWDSNSSGL

-915 TFTVRTDG
+915 TFAIRTDG
-923 DGRGTFQ
+923 SGRGTFQ

-969 NTDGSESATMLSFKT
+969 NTDGSESATMLSFKI

-1084 QSPAELKPDASYTI
+1084 QSPAELKPDASYTV

-1310 GIGKVTITATGKG
+1310 GNGKVTITATGKG

-1493 NWKPATSYYMDSEE
+1493 NWKPVTSYYKDSEE
-1507 TTQAYRLYVL
+1507 ATQAYRLYVL

-1571 YSEYDETFGSDVRDQ
+1571 YSEHDETFGSDVRDQ

-1721 RPVNVAQLEQGTNFS
+1721 SPVNVAQLEQGTNFS
-1736 AVVTVKNPSAR
+1736 AVVTVKTPSAR

>member
-1 MIRSIGL
+1 
-8 FCVLCL
+8 
-14 LSLLTSCHT
+14 
-23 TSSTDQDLPPYNPN
+23 
-37 VEAFTTGKISRYSPV
+37 
-52 YLIFNQEI
+52 
-60 PAERL
+60 
-65 KADRLGKLV
+65 
-74 RLKPDV
+74 
-80 PGRWAFENNRTLVFK
+80 
-95 PEKGFERNTSYQVN
+95 
-109 VDLSEWFEA
+109 
-118 EGKDKRFAFG
+118 
-128 FTTLPLALRGNL
+128 
-140 ESMDINKK
+140 
-148 NENGYDLTAV
+148 
-158 LFTPD
+158 
-163 KESPGTVESLVDF
+163 
-176 SEKVDAT
+176 
-183 WQHSPDGKKHEVALT
+183 
-198 NVPAGM
+198 
-204 EGERTLRLSVSSN
+204 
-217 KLGVEKAD
+217 
-225 VVTVNIPDQNDFS
+225 
-238 VYDVVYVSE
+238 
-247 PECYVEVA
+247 
-255 FTKLLDSAQD
+255 
-265 MRGLAFIAGNTS
+265 
-277 ETVNVD
+277 
-283 GNKLRLYPD
+283 
-292 ADLREKG
+292 
-299 AMNIHLNQGI
+299 
-309 RSKSGLNLKEAVVR
+309 
-323 QVVANEQKP
+323 
-332 NVRFIGKGVIIPQST
+332 
-347 QLSVPFQAIYLRG
+347 
-360 VTVSVIKILEQN
+360 
-372 IGQFLQS
+372 
-379 NNLDESGE
+379 
-387 LMRVGRLIARKTI
+387 
-400 FLDEEGLDLS
+400 
-410 RWNTFAVDLK
+410 
-420 RLIEPE
+420 
-426 PGAIYRLELSF
+426 
-437 DRPLSVYP
+437 
-445 CGNDT
+445 
-450 VVLSKEQI
+450 
-458 LASDEIRFKEESARF
+458 
-473 DEGGYYY
+473 
-480 YRQYDW
+480 
-486 SDYNW
+486 
-491 EKRSDPCSD
+491 
-500 SYYFN
+500 
-505 KVEGKN
+505 
-511 VLATN
+511 
-516 LGLVAMLGQDNDMT
+516 
-530 VLVHNIQNTEP
+530 
-541 ERGVTVTA
+541 
-549 YNYQHQALAS
+549 
-559 GTTDDKGQVRLDLSS
+559 
-574 GRPFYLIASQG
+574 
-585 TQRSYLRVDN
+585 
-595 GSALSLSSF
+595 
-604 DVSGEVVQKG
+604 
-614 IKGFI
+614 
-619 YGERGV
+619 
-625 WRPGDTLHLGFM
+625 
-637 LNDRAKQL
+637 
-645 PAEHP
+645 
-650 VVMELY
+650 
-656 NPLGQ
+656 
-661 MYARKTQTRGE
+661 
-672 LGLYVFDFVTEAD
+672 
-685 APTGAWNVK
+685 
-694 AQVGG
+694 
-699 VSFSKRLRIESIKP
+699 
-713 NRLKIALSM
+713 M

-860 TNYTYEVASVDYLGK
+860 ANYTYEVASVDYLGK

-890 WHWWWDSNSSGL
+890 WYWWWDSNSSGL

-915 TFTVRTDG
+915 TFAIRTDG
-923 DGRGTFQ
+923 DGRGMFQ

-1007 IISIENG
+1007 IICIENG

-1084 QSPAELKPDASYTI
+1084 QSPAELKPDASYTV

-1345 AATLEAGKSWKETV
+1345 AATLEAGKSWKKTV

-1380 NVSSRLSYL
+1380 NLSSRLSYL

-1411 SFTDLTLQQAKSTEE
+1411 SFTDLTPQQAKSTEE

-1459 VYATHFLLEAS
+1459 VFATHFLLEAS

-1535 DLTSMSRWSLASA
+1535 DLASMSRWSLASA

-1636 KYRVDGA
+1636 KYRVDGV

>member
-183 WQHSPDGKKHEVALT
+183 WQHSPDGKKHEVTLT

-559 GTTDDKGQVRLDLSS
+559 GTTNDKGQVRLDLSS

-845 GIKSPQKDKEQLNTG
+845 GLKSPQKDKEQLNTG

-890 WHWWWDSNSSGL
+890 WYWWWDSNSSGL

-1061 PIRLYGVV
+1061 TIRLYGVV

-1380 NVSSRLSYL
+1380 NLSSRLSYL

-1411 SFTDLTLQQAKSTEE
+1411 SFTDLTPQQAKSTEE

-1636 KYRVDGA
+1636 KYRVDGV

-1721 RPVNVAQLEQGTNFS
+1721 SPVNVAQLEQGTNFS

-1772 SATDSLSAGV
+1772 SVTDSLSAGV